1 MGRLGDWWRAVGD
14 RMGIA
19 RAAGRFLRSL
29 IVPSALAGAAAFFV
43 WHASHGDRGLIAR
56 EHRVAEI
63 AAARLEL
70 AQAVAEREAA
80 ERRAAALRGRG
91 EIDRDQLD
99 ERARALLN
107 VTARDEIVVPYGP
120 RRLF

>member
-29 IVPSALAGAAAFFV
+29 IVPSALLAAAGFFV
-43 WHASHGDRGLIAR
+43 WHASHGERGLNGREAR
-56 EHRVAEI
+56 LAEI
-63 AAARLEL
+63 AQARGEL
-70 AQAVAEREAA
+70 SRATAEREAA

-107 VTARDEIVVPYGP
+107 VTARDEIVIPYGP

>member
-1 MGRLGDWWRAVGD
+1 
-14 RMGIA
+14 MGIA

-29 IVPSALAGAAAFFV
+29 IVPSALLGAAAFFV
-43 WHASHGDRGLIAR
+43 WHASHGERGLNGRDALL
-56 EHRVAEI
+56 AEI
-63 AAARLEL
+63 AQARAEL
-70 AQAVAEREAA
+70 TRATAEREAA

-99 ERARALLN
+99 ERVRALLN